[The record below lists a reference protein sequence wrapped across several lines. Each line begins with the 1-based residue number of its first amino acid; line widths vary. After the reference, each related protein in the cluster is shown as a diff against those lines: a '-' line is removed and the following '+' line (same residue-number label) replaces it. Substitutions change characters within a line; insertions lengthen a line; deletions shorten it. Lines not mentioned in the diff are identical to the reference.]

1 MNSKKKSS
9 QTTSGT
15 RKKYKSGQLYTYHNH
30 IYQFVRGTCGS
41 CKITKDIW
49 VMSMFCHIC
58 PPGCCVKI
66 IK

>member
-15 RKKYKSGQLYTYHNH
+15 RKKYKSGQLYTYRNH
-30 IYQFVRGTCGS
+30 IYQFAHGTCGS

-58 PPGCCVKI
+58 PSGCCVKI